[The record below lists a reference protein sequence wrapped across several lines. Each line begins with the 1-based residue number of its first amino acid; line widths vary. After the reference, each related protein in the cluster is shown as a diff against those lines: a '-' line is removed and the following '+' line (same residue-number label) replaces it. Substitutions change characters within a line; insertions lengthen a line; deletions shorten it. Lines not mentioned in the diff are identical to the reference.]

1 MKNVIEHDF
10 QNTYTDLKNAKN
22 TFALDVL
29 SYVLED
35 LEEFGHNSI
44 LTAEDLDE
52 GSFWMENYQ
61 HEYQPDKFLQTVD
74 ALVDLDLLH
83 LTKFGADLEGHSIYR
98 KDALNTL

>member
-35 LEEFGHNSI
+35 LKEFGHNSI

-52 GSFWMENYQ
+52 GCFWMENSQ
-61 HEYQPDKFLQTVD
+61 HDYQPEKFLQTVD

-83 LTKFGADLEGHSIYR
+83 LTKFGTDLDGNSIY
-98 KDALNTL
+98 KHDAVNSL